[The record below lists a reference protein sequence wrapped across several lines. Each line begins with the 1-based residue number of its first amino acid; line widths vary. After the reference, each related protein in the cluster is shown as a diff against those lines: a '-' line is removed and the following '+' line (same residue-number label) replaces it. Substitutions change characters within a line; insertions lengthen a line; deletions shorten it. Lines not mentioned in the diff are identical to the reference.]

1 MAMTTEHASDLGKPI
16 SEEIKYAWLDEDGN
30 QMSPTHEKL
39 RSALNFINGWN
50 SRWERVQGNPRY
62 EATASKTGKAPHR
75 LQRLIVRTY
84 SADLTPAQQ
93 EIVETYLEDIK
104 DETER

>member
-1 MAMTTEHASDLGKPI
+1 MAMTTQTASDLGKPI

-50 SRWERVQGNPRY
+50 ARWARVQGQVSWEKDVTR
-62 EATASKTGKAPHR
+62 TGKPPHR

-84 SADLTPAQQ
+84 SAELTAAQQ